1 MKHGFTLLELAIVL
15 AIIGLIAGGIVA
27 GSSMIRAAELR
38 TLITE
43 LTQIRTS
50 IAAFQ
55 TKYTELPGDMT
66 NATRLW
72 GSAPCPIGTS
82 TGTATCDGDGNGI
95 ISKGSGGGNNHGEV
109 FTFWKHLENAKMIS
123 GTYTGRSD
131 VGGPVHCTAANSF
144 NSKMRNGLI
153 ITFNLDRVIT
163 GSTTGFDGE
172 FRKNYLQFSG
182 ADPSG
187 TTSPE
192 IPLLSPNEAYKID
205 KKFDDAKPATGAVV
219 ETYRI
224 DCTDASSATDYD
236 SDYDL
241 REEGMVCKPRIY
253 GSY

>member
-95 ISKGSGGGNNHGEV
+95 ISIAKIIYNFLVLTLRVQRHQRYRFLV
-109 FTFWKHLENAKMIS
+109 QMKHIKLTKSLMMQNLLLE
-123 GTYTGRSD
+123 R
-131 VGGPVHCTAANSF
+131 
-144 NSKMRNGLI
+144 L
-153 ITFNLDRVIT
+153 
-163 GSTTGFDGE
+163 
-172 FRKNYLQFSG
+172 
-182 ADPSG
+182 
-187 TTSPE
+187 
-192 IPLLSPNEAYKID
+192 
-205 KKFDDAKPATGAVV
+205 
-219 ETYRI
+219 
-224 DCTDASSATDYD
+224 
-236 SDYDL
+236 
-241 REEGMVCKPRIY
+241 
-253 GSY
+253 